1 MGEFKITKFGKDI
14 GKGGFRTK
22 SLNHPLNED
31 LKKENVIK
39 LNVPVDITGYDYR
52 NIIIEDI
59 HGNEHNL
66 FNIICQLLNKDAN
79 PKRNFS
85 SRDTELLKKI
95 ESTIRDNLTN
105 PEFSIG
111 MLCQGLGMSRSCLL
125 VKIKKLTGDSI
136 IGYIKSIRLKL
147 AVELIRTGRYT
158 IKEVAYKVGFNDS
171 HYFSRAFKNQFGL
184 APSYYLPH

>member
-1 MGEFKITKFGKDI
+1 MGELKIAKFNRDI
-14 GKGGFRTK
+14 GEIGIKTK
-22 SLNHPLNED
+22 TFEHPLNKD
-31 LKKENVIK
+31 LNKEKVIK

-59 HGNEHNL
+59 NGNEHNL
-66 FNIICQLLNKDAN
+66 FDVICQLLNEGVNSK
-79 PKRNFS
+79 PGFS
-85 SRDTELLKKI
+85 SRDTELLNKVDR
-95 ESTIRDNLTN
+95 TIRDNLHN

-111 MLCQGLGMSRSCLL
+111 VLCEGLGMSRSCLL
-125 VKIKKLTGDSI
+125 LKIKKLTGDSI

-147 AVELIRTGRYT
+147 AIDLIRTGRYT

-184 APSYYLPH
+184 IPSYYLP